1 MCRRATKLLREIM
14 NLKLTLLALVA
25 AVGLA
30 AFAMPAYAQPTGPS
44 TTVPGGGCTV
54 DCDDG
59 DSDIGEPFDPFCHVI
74 KCDKEEGGPGPQ
86 ADCEL
91 VECDPTIP
99 GPDPKCELIDC
110 DPPLPCLVDCAP
122 GTGIPGNTAGLVR
135 CDAKIG
141 DLAKV
146 TAKQITSVSGRDAV
160 DVVPVCVDKNL
171 IEQQL
176 GVENLRSAIAKNDK
190 MDKALGQGGYAA
202 DDVVGVIVGRK
213 AAVLYVH
220 AL

>member
-1 MCRRATKLLREIM
+1 MK
-14 NLKLTLLALVA
+14 LKLILLAMA
-25 AVGLA
+25 TAIGLA
-30 AFAMPAYAQPTGPS
+30 AFAMPAYAQPAPGM
-44 TTVPGGGCTV
+44 TVPGGGGGGGCTI

-59 DSDIGEPFDPFCHVI
+59 SSPIGETFDPFCHVI
-74 KCDKEEGGPGPQ
+74 ECEPDKSDVAEETCMKNCD
-86 ADCEL
+86 
-91 VECDPTIP
+91 
-99 GPDPKCELIDC
+99 GPDIPVIAHEDC
-110 DPPLPCLVDCAP
+110 MKNCLPGKP
-122 GTGIPGNTAGLVR
+122 GGDAEIPGNTAGLVR

-146 TAKQITSVSGRDAV
+146 TAKQIGTVNGRDAV

-176 GVENLRSAIAKNDK
+176 GVEGLRNAIAQNDK
-190 MDKALGQGGYAA
+190 MDQALGQGGYGA

>member
-1 MCRRATKLLREIM
+1 M
-14 NLKLTLLALVA
+14 NLKLTLLALA
-25 AVGLA
+25 TAIGLA
-30 AFAMPAYAQPTGPS
+30 AFAMPAYAQPGPG
-44 TTVPGGGCTV
+44 TTVPGGGGGGGCIV
-54 DCDDG
+54 DCGDD
-59 DSDIGEPFDPFCHVI
+59 DSEIGEPFDPFCHVI
-74 KCDKEEGGPGPQ
+74 ECDKPEEGGPGPT

-91 VECDPTIP
+91 AECPPTIP
-99 GPDPKCELIDC
+99 GGGPDPKCKLIDC
-110 DPPLPCLVDCAP
+110 DPPIPCVVNCGP
-122 GTGIPGNTAGLVR
+122 GVGIPGNTAGLVR

-146 TAKQITSVSGRDAV
+146 TAKQITSVNGRDAV
-160 DVVPVCVDKNL
+160 EVVPVCVDKNL

-176 GVENLRSAIAKNDK
+176 GVENLRNAIAKNDK
-190 MDKALGQGGYAA
+190 MDAVLDQGGYAA

>member
-1 MCRRATKLLREIM
+1 MK
-14 NLKLTLLALVA
+14 LKLILLAMA
-25 AVGLA
+25 TAIGLA
-30 AFAMPAYAQPTGPS
+30 AFAMPAAAQPAPG
-44 TTVPGGGCTV
+44 TTVPGGGGCTI
-54 DCDDG
+54 DCG
-59 DSDIGEPFDPFCHVI
+59 DSSEVGEPFDPFCHVI
-74 KCDKEEGGPGPQ
+74 KCDKEEEGGPGPT

-91 VECDPTIP
+91 VECEPTIP

-110 DPPLPCLVDCAP
+110 DPSIPCVVDCAP

-146 TAKQITSVSGRDAV
+146 TAKQITSVNGRDAV
-160 DVVPVCVDKNL
+160 EVVPVCVDKNL

-176 GVENLRSAIAKNDK
+176 GVENLRNAIAKNDR
-190 MDKALGQGGYAA
+190 MDAALGQGGYAA

>member
-1 MCRRATKLLREIM
+1 MK
-14 NLKLTLLALVA
+14 LKLILLAMA
-25 AVGLA
+25 TAIGLA
-30 AFAMPAYAQPTGPS
+30 AFAMPAAAQPTAPG
-44 TTVPGGGCTV
+44 TTIPGGGGGCTV
-54 DCDDG
+54 DCGDG

-74 KCDKEEGGPGPQ
+74 KCDQPPEEGGPGPQ

-91 VECDPTIP
+91 AECEPTIP
-99 GPDPKCELIDC
+99 GPGTNCELIDC
-110 DPPLPCLVDCAP
+110 GPPLPCEINCAP
-122 GTGIPGNTAGLVR
+122 GVGIPGNTAGLKR

-146 TAKQITSVSGRDAV
+146 TAKQITSVNGRDAV
-160 DVVPVCVDKNL
+160 EVVPVCVDKNL

-176 GVENLRSAIAKNDK
+176 GVENLRNAIAKNDK
-190 MDKALGQGGYAA
+190 MDAALGQGGYAA
-202 DDVVGVIVGRK
+202 DDVVGVVVGRK